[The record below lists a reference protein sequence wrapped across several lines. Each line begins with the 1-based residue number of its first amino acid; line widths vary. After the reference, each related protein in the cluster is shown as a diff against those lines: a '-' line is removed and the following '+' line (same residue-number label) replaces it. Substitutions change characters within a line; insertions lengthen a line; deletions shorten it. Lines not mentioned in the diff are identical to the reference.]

1 MLRQATKYFSVV
13 VILLLSFYG
22 AKTLA
27 NEVSASASDAQN
39 SPDYAANYNSSNY
52 YDNNNSNTGN
62 TCSCANGSSY
72 QLAKT
77 PQHIAL
83 LVPLTGNLAGPGQ
96 AIQKGFMDAYHAAAT
111 DNQPTQVDVI
121 DTAANVNIQTAYQQA
136 VQQGADFIV
145 GPLDKLDVTAL
156 SRNTT
161 VNLPVLTLNYLPA
174 EQAAPR
180 NFFQFGLSPYDEAR
194 QAAADARQKGLQSA
208 LIVAPESEWGRGVAQ
223 AFMDQWQAL
232 GGNITDQ
239 LFYRGDMNSY
249 TKQIGNLLQ
258 VQKPANRHSAPTR
271 RQDFDVVF
279 LAANP
284 YSGRQI
290 SAILKYDAAA
300 DVPVY
305 ATSLIYAGTQQPTL
319 DAELNGVTFFDVP
332 WVFNADNNTDANSR
346 LYALGV
352 DAYQIAMQLNR
363 LSKSPGNNSMNGD
376 TGKLYLNNQQRIVRQ
391 LMEAKFQ
398 DGIAQPVQQ

>member
-1 MLRQATKYFSVV
+1 MKMLHYTTKYLQLTI
-13 VILLLSFYG
+13 ILLLGFYC
-22 AKTLA
+22 A
-27 NEVSASASDAQN
+27 NIYADVNDTDAQTSSN
-39 SPDYAANYNSSNY
+39 YAANYNNNNNY
-52 YDNNNSNTGN
+52 YYNNNNTNAGN
-62 TCSCANGSSY
+62 TCSCATGSSY
-72 QLAKT
+72 QLTKS

-83 LVPLTGNLAGPGQ
+83 LVPLTGNLASAGQ

-111 DNQPTQVDVI
+111 DNQPAQVDVI
-121 DTAANVNIQTAYQQA
+121 DTAANVNIQNAYQQA

-156 SRNTT
+156 SRNTA

-180 NFFQFGLSPYDEAR
+180 NFFQFGLSPNDEAR

-208 LIVAPESEWGRGVAQ
+208 LIIAPESEWGRGVAQ

-249 TKQIGNLLQ
+249 TKQIANLLQ
-258 VQKPANRHSAPTR
+258 LQKPANRHLAPTR
-271 RQDFDVVF
+271 RQDFDVIF

-284 YSGRQI
+284 FSGRQI
-290 SAILKYDAAA
+290 SALLKSDAAT

-305 ATSLIYAGTQQPTL
+305 ATSLIYAGTQQPTADTEL
-319 DAELNGVTFFDVP
+319 DGITFFDVP
-332 WVFNADNNTDANSR
+332 WVFNADNNTDANAR

-352 DAYQIAMQLNR
+352 DAYQVAMQLNR

-391 LMEAKFQ
+391 LTEAKFQ
-398 DGIAQPVQQ
+398 DGIAQPVQ